1 MSLSYTIRE
10 SLAGFTRTKFST
22 AMSIVTI
29 GISLLL
35 LGIFAVASLHATRFI
50 DALRSRVEMEAFL
63 VEPLSPEVNDRI
75 RLAIRQ
81 TEGVDSLTFVSKD
94 DAARIFREEFGDNI
108 LDVLEFNPLP
118 PSYKITLLPAYKTA
132 DRARLIHD
140 QLASIEGVESVRYRK
155 ALLELIDRRTATVNN
170 LTLGLGILIS
180 LSAVLLVS
188 NTIRLAIYARRK
200 IIRTMELVGATRL
213 FIRTP
218 FLLEGM
224 LQGLL
229 GGCLAAGILY
239 LLLVHVVRWLS
250 QELAG
255 YLVVSNLFFGVV
267 VMGGV
272 ALGLAGSLISVAR
285 FIRPER

>member
-1 MSLSYTIRE
+1 MSLSYTLRE
-10 SLAGFTRTKFST
+10 SFAGFTRTKFST

-29 GISLLL
+29 SISLLL
-35 LGIFAVASLHATRFI
+35 LGLFAVASLHAARFI
-50 DALRSRVEMEAFL
+50 EALRSRVEMEAFL
-63 VEPLSPEVNDRI
+63 LEPLTPEANDRI
-75 RLAIRQ
+75 RSAIAAI
-81 TEGVDSLTFVSKD
+81 EGVENITFVSKE

-118 PSYKITLLPAYKTA
+118 PSYKISLLPAYKTA
-132 DRARLIHD
+132 DRARVIYDRLT
-140 QLASIEGVESVRYRK
+140 QIEGVESVRYRK
-155 ALLELIDRRTATVNN
+155 ALLELIDRRTTTVNN

-180 LSAVLLVS
+180 LSAILLVS

-224 LQGLL
+224 LQGFL
-229 GGCLAAGILY
+229 GGLVAAGILY
-239 LLLVHVVRWLS
+239 LLLVHAVRWLS

-255 YLVVSNLFFGVV
+255 YLVVGNLFFGAVV
-267 VMGGV
+267 LGGV
-272 ALGLAGSLISVAR
+272 LLGLAGSLISVAR

>member
-1 MSLSYTIRE
+1 MSFSYTVRE

-22 AMSIVTI
+22 AMSVVTI

-35 LGIFAVASLHATRFI
+35 LGLFAVASLHATRFI
-50 DALRSRVEMEAFL
+50 DALRARVEMEAFL
-63 VEPLSPEVNDRI
+63 AEPLSPEVNDRI
-75 RLAIRQ
+75 RLTIRQ
-81 TEGVDSLTFVSKD
+81 TEGVDSLTYVSKE

-132 DRARLIHD
+132 DRARSIHD
-140 QLASIEGVESVRYRK
+140 QLAGIEGVESVRYRK
-155 ALLELIDRRTATVNN
+155 ALLELIDRRTTTVNN

-180 LSAVLLVS
+180 LSAILLVS

-255 YLVVSNLFFGVV
+255 YLVVSNLFFGAV

-272 ALGLAGSLISVAR
+272 VLGLAGSLISVAR

>member
-35 LGIFAVASLHATRFI
+35 LGLFAVASLHATRFI

-63 VEPLSPEVNDRI
+63 LEPLSPEVNDRI

-132 DRARLIHD
+132 DRARSIHD
-140 QLASIEGVESVRYRK
+140 QLAGIEGVESVRYRK
-155 ALLELIDRRTATVNN
+155 ALLELIDRRTTTVNN

-239 LLLVHVVRWLS
+239 LLLVHAVRWLS

-255 YLVVSNLFFGVV
+255 YLAVSNLFFGAVV
-267 VMGGV
+267 LGGV

>member
-1 MSLSYTIRE
+1 MSLSYTVRE

-35 LGIFAVASLHATRFI
+35 LGLFAVASLHATRFI

-132 DRARLIHD
+132 DRARSIHD
-140 QLASIEGVESVRYRK
+140 QLAGIEGVESVRYRK
-155 ALLELIDRRTATVNN
+155 ALLELIDRRTTTVNN

-239 LLLVHVVRWLS
+239 LLLVHAVRWLS

-255 YLVVSNLFFGVV
+255 YLVVSNLFFGAVV
-267 VMGGV
+267 LGGV
-272 ALGLAGSLISVAR
+272 ALGFAGSLISVAR

>member
-1 MSLSYTIRE
+1 MSFSYTVRE

-35 LGIFAVASLHATRFI
+35 LGLFAVASLHATRFI

-63 VEPLSPEVNDRI
+63 AEPLSPEVNDRI

-81 TEGVDSLTFVSKD
+81 TEGVDSLTYVSKE

-132 DRARLIHD
+132 DRARSIHD
-140 QLASIEGVESVRYRK
+140 QLAGIEGVESVRYRK
-155 ALLELIDRRTATVNN
+155 ALLELIDRRTTTVNN

-180 LSAVLLVS
+180 LSAILLVS

-239 LLLVHVVRWLS
+239 LLLVPVVRWLS

-255 YLVVSNLFFGVV
+255 YLVVGNLFFGAV

>member
-1 MSLSYTIRE
+1 
-10 SLAGFTRTKFST
+10 
-22 AMSIVTI
+22 MSIVTI

-35 LGIFAVASLHATRFI
+35 LGLFAVVSLHATRFI

-63 VEPLSPEVNDRI
+63 VEPLAPEANDRI

-81 TEGVDSLTFVSKD
+81 TEGVDSLTYVSKE

-108 LDVLEFNPLP
+108 LDVLVFNPLP

-132 DRARLIHD
+132 DRARSIHD
-140 QLASIEGVESVRYRK
+140 QLAGIEGVESVRYRK
-155 ALLELIDRRTATVNN
+155 ALLELIDRRTTTVNN

-180 LSAVLLVS
+180 LSAILLVS

-255 YLVVSNLFFGVV
+255 YLVVSDLFFGVV